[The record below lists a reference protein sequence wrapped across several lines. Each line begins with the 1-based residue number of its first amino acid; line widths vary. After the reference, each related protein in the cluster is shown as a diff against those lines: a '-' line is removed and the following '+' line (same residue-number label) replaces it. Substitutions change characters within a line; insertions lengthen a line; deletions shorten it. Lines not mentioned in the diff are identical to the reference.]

1 MTFTETTRIHHVH
14 HERVRMSVDES
25 ARQTVTARAIAQFD
39 RLTDRA
45 TVAAVGVALHHF
57 TDPLGLHPD
66 VSLHRATTVLSKQ
79 ARPLIDRPDGL
90 VALRELVIDPHRV
103 ATPDGRTAAEFCGE
117 DWEEVRDVAFDRATS
132 ACEGAETFGQMA
144 LLNLAVIRGVNARHP
159 WWGTVSWNHH
169 VDAWADLRRPS
180 RRQRASVLADPELA
194 SDDVLLDVLS
204 A

>member
-1 MTFTETTRIHHVH
+1 MITTETTRIH
-14 HERVRMSVDES
+14 EGSPRSSGATTRPG
-25 ARQTVTARAIAQFD
+25 ATANAIAQFD

-57 TDPLGLHPD
+57 IDPLAAAPD
-66 VSLHRATTVLSKQ
+66 LSLHRATTVLTKQ

-90 VALRELVIDPHRV
+90 DALRELVIDPLRV
-103 ATPDGRTAAEFCGE
+103 AMPDGRTAAEVCG
-117 DWEEVRDVAFDRATS
+117 DAWDDVRAVALDRANS

-159 WWGTVSWNHH
+159 WWGTAAWGRH
-169 VDAWADLRRPS
+169 VDIWAFSREPS

-194 SDDVLLDVLS
+194 PDDVLLDVLS